1 MTNPFASTP
10 AVNTPAP
17 AADNQHPA
25 DTVAPDPAPAA
36 APAPKPSTAAPAA
49 GAIAQP
55 DGSPAVSNLADMFNN
70 GTTTGGDKL
79 QDELGAAVL
88 IRPTKLVEQ
97 MTTQHGPTDAIE
109 ADWIVLDG
117 GNQGEVRSGLVFPSV
132 IVNSLKAA
140 LERRQLSV
148 GVVARGEAKGGK
160 SAPWLLNALD
170 DSQLALA
177 GQAAQAHGWV

>member
-1 MTNPFASTP
+1 MTNPFA
-10 AVNTPAP
+10 AAANTPAAAP
-17 AADNQHPA
+17 ADTQHPA
-25 DTVAPDPAPAA
+25 DTPAAPAA
-36 APAPKPSTAAPAA
+36 APAPKATQASPAA

-55 DGSPAVSNLADMFNN
+55 DGTPAVANLSDMFNN

-79 QDELGAAVL
+79 QDELGHAVL
-88 IRPTKLVEQ
+88 IRPKELITQ
-97 MTTQHGPTDAIE
+97 MATQHGPTDAIQ

-117 GNQGEVRSGLVFPSV
+117 PAQGELRSGLVFPSV

-160 SAPWLLNALD
+160 SAPWLLNSLAD
-170 DSQLALA
+170 DQLALA